1 MKIRKTKSFIAILL
15 SIVLVIGFT
24 PGLNVRAEGEYN
36 LWVNGVQFT
45 SENASTGIACGEGK
59 ATYDAANNKLILEN
73 ATINVRSKYYVS
85 ETSYVI
91 ALLGIG
97 SGISKLDIVLVG
109 NNVIKDEDPGEG
121 DYNAKGYA
129 HGIYDNNDCDISI
142 SGSGSLVINDV
153 NSGIDVGTYENHTSK
168 LKIDSTSV
176 EINSIY
182 DYGCGIKV
190 QGGISVNKSTLTVN
204 SKSTGISQYSDE
216 FFDVKDSTITINSVK
231 SCIAVGDSV
240 LKDGGVRFDNSTVK
254 LNSDEKY
261 GIALEKWYEGYIDEK
276 GEYKEKPPVHTRKI
290 IVKNGGSLE
299 IKSGET
305 KSGDGSTT
313 TKYPAT
319 NLTDSKGQ
327 TDTTKIIIPTD
338 SSFSSESGY
347 GTDWSGNNI
356 KISVG
361 KNPVDESGSGSG
373 NPTPTP
379 TSGGSPSPTPAG
391 GPTPTP
397 EGATP
402 EPGTTPQPDKDS
414 TNPNASPS
422 PAVERE
428 KQMGED
434 GTALSKGASE
444 EAADKYITEY
454 DSEADPPGTQFSVL
468 QARST
473 KTTKNSVTVTW
484 KKAPGAVKYLVY
496 ASKCGKK
503 NKPVKIADTKS
514 TKYVLKKLDG
524 KKISKGTYY
533 KFIIVAVDKNNNVVS
548 SSKTIHS
555 ATLGGKVGNCKKL
568 TTKAKKDK
576 VTVKAK
582 KTFKLKPTQKAE
594 KKKLKIKNH
603 RKLMYECSDTS
614 IATVN
619 KSGVIKG
626 LKKGKCTVYVY
637 AQNGIFK
644 KISVTVK

>member
-59 ATYDAANNKLILEN
+59 ATYDATNNKLTLEN

-305 KSGDGSTT
+305 KSEDGSTT

>member
-1 MKIRKTKSFIAILL
+1 MKIRKTKSYIAILL

-24 PGLNVRAEGEYN
+24 PGLNVWAEGEYN

-59 ATYDAANNKLILEN
+59 ATYDATNNKLTLEN

-305 KSGDGSTT
+305 KSEDGSTT

-402 EPGTTPQPDKDS
+402 EPGTTLQPDKDS

>member
-1 MKIRKTKSFIAILL
+1 MKIRKTKSYIAILL

-24 PGLNVRAEGEYN
+24 PGLNVWAEGEYN

-59 ATYDAANNKLILEN
+59 ATYDATNNKLTLEN

-305 KSGDGSTT
+305 KSEDGSTT

>member
-1 MKIRKTKSFIAILL
+1 MKIRKTKSYIAILL
-15 SIVLVIGFT
+15 SIVLVIGFI
-24 PGLNVRAEGEYN
+24 PGLNVWAEGEYN

-59 ATYDAANNKLILEN
+59 ATYDATNNKLTLEN

-305 KSGDGSTT
+305 KSEDGSTT

-603 RKLMYECSDTS
+603 RKLMYESSDTS

-626 LKKGKCTVYVY
+626 LKKGKCTIYVY

-644 KISVTVK
+644 KITVTVK

>member
-1 MKIRKTKSFIAILL
+1 MKTRKRHSLLAILL
-15 SIVLVIGFT
+15 SIILVIGFT

-45 SENASTGIACGEGK
+45 SENAAAGIVCGSGK
-59 ATYDAANNKLILEN
+59 ATYDAASNKLTLEN
-73 ATINVRSKYYVS
+73 ATIDVRSKYFTD
-85 ETSYVI
+85 ETSYVL
-91 ALLGIG
+91 ALIGIG
-97 SGISKLDIVLVG
+97 AGISKLDIVLVG
-109 NNVIKDEDPGEG
+109 ENVIADGGPGEG
-121 DYNAKGYA
+121 DYNEKGSA
-129 HGIYDNNDCDISI
+129 HGIYDINDCDISI
-142 SGSGSLVINDV
+142 SGSGSLKINDV
-153 NSGIDVGTYENHTSK
+153 HDGISFGTYENHSSK

-176 EINSIY
+176 EINTVS
-182 DYGCGIKV
+182 DYGNGIKV
-190 QGGISVNKSTLTVN
+190 QGGISVNKATLTIN

-216 FFDVKDSTITINSVK
+216 FFDAKDSTITINAVK

-240 LKDGGVRFDNSTVK
+240 LKDGGVRFDNCTVK
-254 LNSDEKY
+254 LNSDQKY
-261 GIALEKWYEGYIDEK
+261 GISLEKYYEGYVDENGK
-276 GEYKEKPPVHTRKI
+276 YQEKDPVHTRKI
-290 IVKNGGSLE
+290 VVKNGGSLE
-299 IKSGET
+299 IKSGEV
-305 KSGDGSTT
+305 KKEDGTT
-313 TKYPAT
+313 TTFPAT
-319 NLTDSKGQ
+319 NLTNSKGQ
-327 TDTTKIIIPTD
+327 TETSLIIVPTD
-338 SSFSSESGY
+338 SSFSNESGY

-379 TSGGSPSPTPAG
+379 AAT
-391 GPTPTP
+391 PTPTP
-397 EGATP
+397 EGGATP
-402 EPGTTPQPDKDS
+402 TPEGGATPDPGTTQPS
-414 TNPNASPS
+414 ASPS
-422 PAVERE
+422 PSVERD

-444 EAADKYITEY
+444 EAADKFITEY
-454 DSEADPPGTQFSVL
+454 DSENDPPGTQFSVL

-484 KKAPGAVKYLVY
+484 KKAPGAVRYLVY

-514 TKYVLKKLDG
+514 TKYVLKKLGG
-524 KKISKGTYY
+524 KNISKGTYY
-533 KFIIVAVDKNNNVVS
+533 KFIIVALDKDNNVVS
-548 SSKTIHS
+548 SSKTVHS

-603 RKLMYECSDTS
+603 RKLMYESSDTS

-644 KISVTVK
+644 KITVTVK

>member
-1 MKIRKTKSFIAILL
+1 MY
-15 SIVLVIGFT
+15 GH
-24 PGLNVRAEGEYN
+24 GEYN

-59 ATYDAANNKLILEN
+59 ATYDATNNKLTLEN

-129 HGIYDNNDCDISI
+129 HRIYDNNDCDISI

-231 SCIAVGDSV
+231 SCIAVGDSE

-533 KFIIVAVDKNNNVVS
+533 KFIIVAVDKDNNVVS

>member
-1 MKIRKTKSFIAILL
+1 MKIRKTKSYIAILL

-24 PGLNVRAEGEYN
+24 PGLNVWAEGEYN

-59 ATYDAANNKLILEN
+59 ATYDATNNKLTLEN

-231 SCIAVGDSV
+231 SCIAVGDSE

-533 KFIIVAVDKNNNVVS
+533 KFIIVAVDKDNNVVS

>member
-1 MKIRKTKSFIAILL
+1 MKIRKTKSYIAILL

-24 PGLNVRAEGEYN
+24 PGLNVWAEGEYN

-59 ATYDAANNKLILEN
+59 ATYDATNNKLTLEN

-305 KSGDGSTT
+305 KSEDGSTT

-533 KFIIVAVDKNNNVVS
+533 KFIIVAVDKDNNVVS

>member
-1 MKIRKTKSFIAILL
+1 MKIRKTKSYIAILL

-59 ATYDAANNKLILEN
+59 ATYDATNNKLTLEN

-305 KSGDGSTT
+305 KSEDGSTT

>member
-1 MKIRKTKSFIAILL
+1 MKIRKTKSYIAILL

-24 PGLNVRAEGEYN
+24 PGLNVWAEGEYN

-59 ATYDAANNKLILEN
+59 ATYDATNNKLTLEN

-231 SCIAVGDSV
+231 SCIAVGDSE

-533 KFIIVAVDKNNNVVS
+533 KFIIVAVDKDNNVVS

-568 TTKAKKDK
+568 TTKAKKNK

-582 KTFKLKPTQKAE
+582 KTFKLKAKQKAE

-603 RKLMYECSDTS
+603 RKLMYESSDTS

-644 KISVTVK
+644 KITVTVK